1 MPLDLQ
7 LLLAHAD
14 DRLPVVASG
23 LPLSPDSVRGLS
35 ESSWEHKSFR
45 AVFEDPNSLVAQRW
59 GIVAPKGARGDRLL
73 ALIEPLRRARQ
84 EEQGGFPPK
93 VYRVPPDMDLLQAMR
108 WKEQVYR
115 AEAVPDQERP
125 GYLLFLGDLDQISI
139 HLQQVMASDT
149 FVGRLAFSNDEGF
162 EAYVGK
168 VLRWERASA
177 HEALA
182 QTLFYVAQDGSA
194 ATTHGDMRLI
204 KPSVALCRQGQATG
218 FFPAR
223 EIAEVEEGAAGSIGS
238 LLERAATA
246 EASLLLTLSHGLGPP
261 RAGWASPC
269 EQQRL
274 QGALVGGPGEHLV
287 AQDIA
292 ERPFLPGGMWLYY
305 ACFSAGTPSRSA
317 YHHWLHQLKSEGEYD
332 DALAPILAGL
342 SSRPF
347 VAALPQA
354 ALANPRGPL
363 AVIGHIDLAWT
374 SSYQDPDGRNRP
386 SRFTGLLRGLANRC
400 RAGLGLYALT
410 RFATEMD
417 VSLAHLLDL
426 EEEARVARE
435 VRPPEPVHRAHLWM
449 VRQDLSGFV
458 LLGDPAVR
466 LPLSLAKAKEAPEPL
481 RREPV
486 HALTEPRAA
495 DEGSM
500 EEAVL
505 ALLMGE
511 AAARDI
517 AARHG
522 VSLGTLRKWESVYRE
537 AGRAALKQW
546 GSRERSS
553 SRGVSR

>member
-1 MPLDLQ
+1 MHLDLQ

-14 DRLPVVASG
+14 DRLPVLASG
-23 LPLSPDSVRGLS
+23 LSLNPDTVQGLS
-35 ESSWEHKSFR
+35 EGSWKHKAFR
-45 AVFEDPNSLVAQRW
+45 AVFEDPNSLLAQRW
-59 GIVAPKGARGDRLL
+59 GIVAPKRDLGDRLL
-73 ALIEPLRRARQ
+73 ALVEPLRRARQ

-93 VYRVPPDMDLLQAMR
+93 VYRVPPDMNLLQAIR

-115 AEAVPDQERP
+115 DEAVPEQERP
-125 GYLLFLGDLDQISI
+125 GYLLFLGDLDQVSI

-149 FVGRLAFSNDEGF
+149 FVGRLAFPNDEGF
-162 EAYVGK
+162 EAYVAK
-168 VLRWERASA
+168 VLRWERAPA
-177 HEALA
+177 GEAMA
-182 QTLFYVAQDGSA
+182 QTLFYVARDGSA

-204 KPSVALCRQGQATG
+204 KPSVALCRQGQAAG

-223 EIAEVEEGAAGSIGS
+223 EIAEVEEGAAGSIDS
-238 LLERAATA
+238 LLESAAAA

-261 RAGWASPC
+261 RAGWRSPR
-269 EQQRL
+269 EQQLL
-274 QGALVGGPGEHLV
+274 QGALVGGPGEQLV
-287 AQDIA
+287 AQDLA

-317 YHHWLHQLKSEGEYD
+317 YHHWLHRLKSEGTYG
-332 DALAPILAGL
+332 DALAPVLAGL
-342 SSRPF
+342 SPQPF

-374 SSYQDPDGRNRP
+374 SSYQDPEGRNRS

-410 RFATEMD
+410 RFAAEMD

-435 VRPPEPVHRAHLWM
+435 VRPPEPMHRAHLWM
-449 VRQDLSGFV
+449 VRQDLAGFV

-466 LPLSLAKAKEAPEPL
+466 LPLGLAKAKQDPAPVL
-481 RREPV
+481 RQPV
-486 HALTEPRAA
+486 KALTEPLAA
-495 DEGSM
+495 DEGSR

-517 AARHG
+517 ATRYG
-522 VSLGTLRKWESVYRE
+522 VSLGTLRKWEAVYRE

-546 GSRERSS
+546 GSQAHSS
-553 SRGVSR
+553 SGGGIR